1 MVEYANLGERIQNAL
16 DAREMTQADLARM
29 SGLSTSLI
37 AQIVSGRTE
46 NPRFDTVITIANTLE
61 VPLDYLALKNVRE
74 IPKKANGLSREER
87 ELLDIMRTITPEG
100 QKQLMI
106 YARGIA
112 STYSKSN
119 QVKSA

>member
-61 VPLDYLALKNVRE
+61 VPLNYFALKNVRE
-74 IPKKANGLSREER
+74 IPKKTDGLSHEER